1 MELDLDL
8 GDCQRSCRI
17 YFLFH
22 LSTPWML
29 DAEDFT
35 IFNDIL
41 YHCKPRTPHLSM
53 CKVGFAS
60 WSCGKCQRIHQGLVG
75 EAGNTDLFY
84 ELIQQFNCLFCFFHI
99 PAGMIGIYWNAL
111 WETTV
116 SDPVLLFPGRSGSFG
131 QFHDLRIGG
140 ICQGLGLPAIVQ
152 GMFESRRPGEPRALT
167 HKGHITTRHHSAS
180 RARGSPVANS
190 WRRSHRPNAFNPA
203 SECCDARV
211 LDGFG
216 QVTIDV
222 YLMLWFQMVSDFSD
236 EDGSCIV
243 WG

>member
-1 MELDLDL
+1 MMELDLDL

-111 WETTV
+111 
-116 SDPVLLFPGRSGSFG
+116 
-131 QFHDLRIGG
+131 
-140 ICQGLGLPAIVQ
+140 
-152 GMFESRRPGEPRALT
+152 
-167 HKGHITTRHHSAS
+167 
-180 RARGSPVANS
+180 
-190 WRRSHRPNAFNPA
+190 
-203 SECCDARV
+203 
-211 LDGFG
+211 
-216 QVTIDV
+216 
-222 YLMLWFQMVSDFSD
+222 
-236 EDGSCIV
+236 
-243 WG
+243 